1 MGSKIK
7 VQAGII
13 DGLDHIG
20 VKIAFMTD
28 ACTSI
33 SKQEYALDED
43 AAFGMQLVF
52 DEINDQIAVIKKEV
66 TEMFHEEIK
75 TQKVSK

>member
-1 MGSKIK
+1 MGSKIE

-13 DGLDHIG
+13 DGLDHLG
-20 VKIAFMTD
+20 VKIAFMSD

-33 SKQEYALDED
+33 SKLEYALDAD

-52 DEINDQIAVIKKEV
+52 DEINDQVAVIKKEV
-66 TEMFHEEIK
+66 TEMFCEEIK
-75 TQKVSK
+75 TEKVSN